1 MSQPGAECRIHDEI
15 RRRKPLGCVKG
26 VNYDG
31 PYASLLQPLGG
42 HPTVGAVGTRA
53 GEHHHP
59 PAVATTQLLEYGPCH
74 RGSGTSDQ
82 DVYRLRGS
90 RIDLGHLSRGDN
102 RNHDTAALRARPVTE
117 PPPWPSPPGRCG

>member
-42 HPTVGAVGTRA
+42 HPTVGAVGTRT

-59 PAVATTQLLEYGPCH
+59 PAVAATQLVKYSPCH
-74 RGSGTSDQ
+74 SCAGTSDQ
-82 DVYRLRGS
+82 NVNGLRS
-90 RIDLGHLSRGDN
+90 CRIDLSHLDRGDN
-102 RNHDTAALRARPVTE
+102 RNHDAATTWTRSITE
-117 PPPWPSPPGRCG
+117 PPPWPWPSGRCG